1 MAILRMGAD
10 MASDDAKIL
19 APEIGLRARRHLT
32 DELASR
38 LQAEII
44 SGKRKPGE
52 RLPTEQQ
59 MAKSSG
65 VSRAVVR
72 EAISRLKQD
81 GLVDTRQGLGAF
93 VSRSG
98 QSSAFRIDPDIS
110 RKELALIFQLRTT
123 LEVEAAGLAAEL
135 RSAGQLK
142 NMRQALAHMAQ
153 AIERGDEGA
162 EPDAAFHHAVAE
174 ASGNHYFSD
183 FMQFL
188 KSRIHAA
195 IGIARLNSARHEGWG
210 EKVQLEHKRIYEM
223 VAEGSPDG
231 ARAAMRHHLVS
242 AAARLGLDAGLAVRR
257 RRVNEREE
265 ER

>member
-1 MAILRMGAD
+1 MAVD
-10 MASDDAKIL
+10 MASNHAKAL
-19 APEIGLRARRHLT
+19 VSEIGPRARRHLT
-32 DELASR
+32 DELASQ
-38 LQAEII
+38 LEAEII

-81 GLVDTRQGLGAF
+81 GLIETRQGLGAF

-98 QSSAFRIDPDIS
+98 QSSAFRIGPDVS

-135 RSAGQLK
+135 RSARQLK
-142 NMRQALAHMAQ
+142 SMSEALADMAH
-153 AIERGDEGA
+153 AIERGDEGS
-162 EPDAAFHHAVAE
+162 EPDAAFHHAIAE

-188 KSRIHAA
+188 ESRIHAA

-210 EKVQLEHKRIYEM
+210 EKVQLEHKRIYDM
-223 VAEGSPDG
+223 IDTGNPDG

-242 AAARLGLDAGLAVRR
+242 AAARLGLEADLGARR
-257 RRVNEREE
+257 RGVNGREKT
-265 ER
+265 R

>member
-1 MAILRMGAD
+1 MAAD
-10 MASDDAKIL
+10 MSSKTTTISV
-19 APEIGLRARRHLT
+19 PEVGSRVRRHLT
-32 DELASR
+32 DELASQ

-52 RLPTEQQ
+52 RLPTEQEI
-59 MAKSSG
+59 AKRSG

-81 GLVDTRQGLGAF
+81 GLVETRQGLGAF

-98 QSSAFRIDPDIS
+98 QSSAFRIGPDVS

-135 RSAGQLK
+135 RSARQLK
-142 NMRQALAHMAQ
+142 SMREALAHIAQ
-153 AIERGDEGA
+153 AIERGDDGS
-162 EPDAAFHHAVAE
+162 EPDAAFHQSIAK

-188 KSRIHAA
+188 ESRIHAA

-210 EKVQLEHKRIYEM
+210 EKVQLEHKRIYDM
-223 VAEGSPDG
+223 VAAGSSDG

-242 AAARLGLDAGLAVRR
+242 AATRLGLADALNTRR
-257 RRVNEREE
+257 RRSNGREKK
-265 ER
+265 R